1 MQLYPIRRVSNENYI
16 TQWILIMLRK
26 STNSDY
32 TVVIQGPLSKP
43 KNEKGYEEEKLRN
56 EYYSGSIY
64 FIESYYKQG
73 FPILIS
79 TWESEEDSY
88 VLPEVSTDQF
98 FSKIKSLFNANI
110 IEAALPKLVKGMGY
124 DINSTFYWAV
134 KSQYNAFKNVKTKY
148 VIKTRTDEG
157 FYPLSRVVDLY
168 EVAGS
173 PIMCGNI
180 FCKID
185 KPDHLGPYHMGD
197 HIYMCETK
205 VALKSLELILEQ
217 YERKPTKQ
225 VYPEWMEQEGQ
236 EHEIDG
242 RWGVFGYCAE
252 WCNQAIYVAERI
264 LAHALVRG
272 LGYNYIDN
280 EVYVN
285 NFSVFDVNALDDYIC
300 RWARAKQ
307 SYFKCQRLLR
317 ESVNIVDKP
326 ENHFHPSD
334 HNCISHIREYRTDF
348 GESLGYNW
356 PEFIKRR

>member
-1 MQLYPIRRVSNENYI
+1 
-16 TQWILIMLRK
+16 MLRK

-43 KNEKGYEEEKLRN
+43 KNEEGYEEEKLRN
-56 EYYSGSIY
+56 DYYSGSIY

-98 FSKIKSLFNANI
+98 FSKVKSLFNATI
-110 IEAALPKLVKGMGY
+110 IEAGLPKLVKDMGY
-124 DINSTFYWAV
+124 DIASTFYWAV

-157 FYPLSRVVDLY
+157 FYPLSRIVDLY

-185 KPDHLGPYHMGD
+185 KPESWGPYHMGD
-197 HIYMCETK
+197 HIYVCETK

-217 YERKPTKQ
+217 YERKPTK
-225 VYPEWMEQEGQ
+225 
-236 EHEIDG
+236 HEVDG
-242 RWGVFGYCAE
+242 SLGVFGDCAE
-252 WCNQAIYVAERI
+252 WCNQGIYVAERI

-272 LGYNYIDN
+272 LGYNYIDK

-285 NFSVFDVNALDDYIC
+285 NFSVFDINVLDDYIC
-300 RWARAKQ
+300 RWAWAKQ
-307 SYFKCQRLLR
+307 TYFKCERLLR

-334 HNCISHIREYRTDF
+334 HNCISHIWEY
-348 GESLGYNW
+348 
-356 PEFIKRR
+356 